1 MSEQSNKK
9 SYVLWLGPVVDEST
23 MMDYQSA
30 ISPAANR
37 LQCDLINAL
46 QDRGINI
53 TVLGHVSESLWPRGR
68 FRIIAEPGH
77 SAPGIN
83 GTLLSYWN
91 IPFWRTNDLCRHYIT
106 AFRSLCRTESR
117 PSVVISYNDYPWN
130 AAVGLYAQEQ
140 LGIPWICMVA
150 DGPGSGPEYVKHEAL
165 INRAAGRVFLSWG
178 RYRDCQ
184 RDPKLHL
191 DGGVTELRFDPDNL
205 PVSQAGS
212 KFVVLFT
219 GSMTRWAGVEFLL
232 QSFQLIRNGQVELW
246 LCGPGSNPYVE
257 RAVRADPRI
266 KFLGLLDE
274 QRLQQISHR
283 ADVFI
288 NPRPSSLSS
297 NRSNFPS
304 KVLEYLSYGK
314 PVISTWTDGLN
325 PDYAD
330 VLIVLKSETTICLA
344 ETIER
349 ILSWSE
355 AERRENA
362 RRAFVYLDTY
372 KRWSIQTEKFSRWLV
387 NHGMLNSI

>member
-1 MSEQSNKK
+1 MI
-9 SYVLWLGPVVDEST
+9 
-23 MMDYQSA
+23 DYQSA

-37 LQCDLINAL
+37 WQCGFINAL
-46 QDRGINI
+46 QDHGINVA
-53 TVLGHVSESLWPRGR
+53 VLGHVPESLWPMGR
-68 FRIIAEPGH
+68 FRIIAESGH

-83 GTLLSYWN
+83 GALLSYWN
-91 IPFWRTNDLCRHYIT
+91 IPFWRTHDLCRRYT
-106 AFRSLCRTESR
+106 KAFRSLCRTEGH
-117 PSVVISYNDYPWN
+117 PSVVISYNDSPWN

-150 DGPGSGPEYVKHEAL
+150 DGPGSSPEYVKHEAL
-165 INRAAGRVFLSWG
+165 INRAAGRVFLPWG

-184 RDPKLHL
+184 CAPKLHL
-191 DGGVTELRFDPDNL
+191 DGGVTELRVDPDNL
-205 PVSQAGS
+205 PVSQPGS

-219 GSMTRWAGVEFLL
+219 GSMTHWAGVNFLL
-232 QSFQLIRNGQVELW
+232 QSFQLIRNRQVELW
-246 LCGPGSNPYVE
+246 LCGPGSNLYVE

-266 KFLGLLDE
+266 KFLGLIDE

-288 NPRPSSLSS
+288 NPRLSS
-297 NRSNFPS
+297 VSGNRFNFPS

-314 PVISTWTDGLN
+314 PVISTWTEGLN

-330 VLIVLKSETTICLA
+330 ILIVLKSETTGCLA
-344 ETIER
+344 ETIEKV
-349 ILSWSE
+349 LSWDE
-355 AERRENA
+355 TERRENA
-362 RRAFVYLDTY
+362 RKIFVYLDTY